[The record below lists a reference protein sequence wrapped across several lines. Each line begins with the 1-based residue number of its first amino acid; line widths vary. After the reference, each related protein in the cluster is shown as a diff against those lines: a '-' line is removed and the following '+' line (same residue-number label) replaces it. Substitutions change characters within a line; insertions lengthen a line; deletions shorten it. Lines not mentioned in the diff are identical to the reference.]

1 MQSNLDESEKRLANY
16 LKILKNPRKR
26 SMRWGNEMREEKPH
40 YGYYALPIFAAFAGA
55 IIVAGLLVSIF
66 LWRMV
71 GAFLVAFGLYMV
83 VGYAISA
90 RSFKTNK
97 PVRLPESLK
106 LLLQLRGD
114 EEVLD
119 VGCGLG
125 RTTISVAKELTTG
138 KVMGTDIWDKIEIPG
153 NSPQRA
159 YRNAQLEGV
168 QEKVKFRTADVREL
182 PFPDNSFDLVTASS
196 VINNL
201 KGEPDRLKALNEIYR
216 VLRPGGRFFLLEPLL
231 DLRTLLLYTPLA
243 VFAFSSKEVWLDLL
257 GKTEFVN
264 LKNASRPGIG
274 LFLVEKPA

>member
-1 MQSNLDESEKRLANY
+1 MKQET
-16 LKILKNPRKR
+16 
-26 SMRWGNEMREEKPH
+26 PH

-55 IIVAGLLVSIF
+55 SIAVGLLVGIF
-66 LWRMV
+66 LWKIV

-83 VGYAISA
+83 VGYAISV
-90 RSFKTNK
+90 RSFGTNK
-97 PVRLPESLK
+97 PTRLPESLQ

-125 RTTISVAKELTTG
+125 KTTISVAKELTTG
-138 KVMGTDIWDKIEIPG
+138 KVIGTDIWDTSELSG

-168 QEKVKFRTADVREL
+168 QEKVEFRTADVREL

-216 VLRPGGRFFLLEPLL
+216 VLRPGGRFLLLEPLL
-231 DLRTLLLYTPLA
+231 DLRTLLLYTPLVA
-243 VFAFSSKEVWLDLL
+243 FVFSSKEVWLDLL
-257 GKTEFVN
+257 DKTEFAN
-264 LKNASRPGIG
+264 LKTIFHPGIG

>member
-1 MQSNLDESEKRLANY
+1 
-16 LKILKNPRKR
+16 
-26 SMRWGNEMREEKPH
+26 MREEKPH

>member
-1 MQSNLDESEKRLANY
+1 MKR
-16 LKILKNPRKR
+16 
-26 SMRWGNEMREEKPH
+26 ETPH

-55 IIVAGLLVSIF
+55 IIMAGLLVSIF

-71 GAFLVAFGLYMV
+71 GALLVAFGLYMALA
-83 VGYAISA
+83 YAISA
-90 RSFKTNK
+90 HPFEPNK
-97 PVRLPESLK
+97 PTRLPESLK
-106 LLLQLRGD
+106 LLLQLRCD

-125 RTTISVAKELTTG
+125 KTTISVAKELTTG
-138 KVMGTDIWDKIEIPG
+138 KVIGVDIWDKIEIPG

-168 QEKVKFRTADVREL
+168 REKVEFRTADVREL

-201 KGEPDRLKALNEIYR
+201 KGEGKRLKALQEIYR
-216 VLRPGGRFFLLEPLL
+216 VLLPGGRFLLLEPLL

-243 VFAFSSKEVWLDLL
+243 IFAFSSKEVWLDLL
-257 GKTEFVN
+257 SKTEFVN

-274 LFLVEKPA
+274 LFLVEKPT